1 MRAIIGIFFFG
12 LVAFAAGTLGFQAGV
27 ASAVTGGTGNPAAV
41 WFLMG
46 GPHFGGLF
54 FLFALFAIALAI
66 GGARRRHGMR
76 GACAG
81 DHGPTGAQG
90 SWSGHGPWGRHF
102 TDGDPRRNWMSEMH
116 RQMHEAE
123 ATQAQTG
130 TTGTGTT
137 GTPDAT
143 STTGTPTAG

>member
-1 MRAIIGIFFFG
+1 MRAFIGIFFFG

-54 FLFALFAIALAI
+54 FLFFLFAIAIAI
-66 GGARRRHGMR
+66 GGARRRHRMHDGWS
-76 GACAG
+76 
-81 DHGPTGAQG
+81 GAQG
-90 SWSGHGPWGRHF
+90 PMGGHGPWGRHF
-102 TDGDPRRNWMSEMH
+102 TDGDPRRSWMSEMH

-130 TTGTGTT
+130 TTGT
-137 GTPDAT
+137 PDAT